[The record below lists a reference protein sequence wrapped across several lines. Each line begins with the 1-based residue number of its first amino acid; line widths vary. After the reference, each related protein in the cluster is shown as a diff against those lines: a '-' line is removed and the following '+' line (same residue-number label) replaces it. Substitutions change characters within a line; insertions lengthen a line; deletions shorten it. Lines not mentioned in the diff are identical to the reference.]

1 MENGSISA
9 IDTVIVVAYLLGI
22 MATILLIVMGILYA
36 LLH

>member
-9 IDTVIVVAYLLGI
+9 IDTVLVVACLLGI